1 MKAPVSIALWRSRKL
16 PRKAGSPQLV
26 ETFAGSYV
34 AADMNW
40 VQRIFFS
47 TLDTDFSIL
56 TQRPE
61 HGGPVRRGPTVLRTE
76 RPE

>member
-26 ETFAGSYV
+26 ETFAGSYG

-40 VQRIFFS
+40 VKCIFFNTMYS
-47 TLDTDFSIL
+47 DFNIL

-61 HGGPVRRGPTVLRTE
+61 HWGPVRRGPT
-76 RPE
+76 